1 MLCKNSLMDCICCF
15 ENIYYE
21 KMTPPLAMIKSIEPR
36 RVPYVQCYTYRENP
50 YINPTLVL
58 TRPPPKFRN
67 TCPLLPLTC

>member
-15 ENIYYE
+15 ENICYE
-21 KMTPPLAMIKSIEPR
+21 KMNSLAMMNRLNHAVSRMCNAIHTKNS
-36 RVPYVQCYTYRENP
+36 